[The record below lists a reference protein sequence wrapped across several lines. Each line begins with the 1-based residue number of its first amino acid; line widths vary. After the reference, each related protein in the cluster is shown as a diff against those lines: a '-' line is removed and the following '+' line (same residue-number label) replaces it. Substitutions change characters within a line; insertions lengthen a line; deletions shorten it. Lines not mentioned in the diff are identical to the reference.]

1 MNKQNKNLMI
11 TIINNLFS
19 QLGLVNS
26 ELEIGS
32 LYTFE
37 DINKKTYWLIIETDN
52 LNNVIENQ
60 SNYFEQAKNR
70 INNEWFDK
78 NVNLLVLHKV
88 ENFDNIQSSVLNIEE
103 DPYLFKKQIILYKD
117 TERENLNR
125 AIEAE
130 ENTIKDFIENKILN
144 EAIFKIHKEN
154 INNND
159 YESLLYRLAHKIPFI
174 KLNIIQENGVEA
186 LTDNNTQKIESGSY
200 GQLNRFIEQNL
211 FHRNMES
218 IDEMESDTIYDLL
231 LNTLNPD
238 EN

>member
-1 MNKQNKNLMI
+1 MGFVK
-11 TIINNLFS
+11 
-19 QLGLVNS
+19 
-26 ELEIGS
+26 E
-32 LYTFE
+32 
-37 DINKKTYWLIIETDN
+37 
-52 LNNVIENQ
+52 
-60 SNYFEQAKNR
+60 R
-70 INNEWFDK
+70 
-78 NVNLLVLHKV
+78 
-88 ENFDNIQSSVLNIEE
+88 
-103 DPYLFKKQIILYKD
+103 LYKD

-130 ENTIKDFIENKILN
+130 ENTIKDFIENKILD

-200 GQLNRFIEQNL
+200 GQLNRFIEQNF

-231 LNTLNPD
+231 LNTLSPD

>member
-1 MNKQNKNLMI
+1 MI

-32 LYTFE
+32 LYAFE
-37 DINKKTYWLIIETDN
+37 DINKRTYWLIIETDN
-52 LNNVIENQ
+52 LSNVIENQ
-60 SNYFEQAKNR
+60 SNYFEQARNR

-78 NVNLLVLHKV
+78 NVSLLILHKV
-88 ENFDNIQSSVLNIEE
+88 EDFDNNQSLVLEIEE
-103 DPYLFKKQIILYKD
+103 NPYLFKKQVILYREI
-117 TERENLNR
+117 ERENLNR

-130 ENTIKDFIENKILN
+130 ENTIKNFIENKILD

-174 KLNIIQENGVEA
+174 KLNIIQENGLEA

-200 GQLNRFIEQNL
+200 GQLNRFIEQNF

-231 LNTLNPD
+231 LNTLSPD

>member
-1 MNKQNKNLMI
+1 MI
-11 TIINNLFS
+11 TIINDLFS
-19 QLGLVNS
+19 QLGLVNI

-88 ENFDNIQSSVLNIEE
+88 ENFDNIQSSVLKIEE

-130 ENTIKDFIENKILN
+130 ENTIKDFIENKILD

>member
-1 MNKQNKNLMI
+1 MI
-11 TIINNLFS
+11 TTINNLFS
-19 QLGLVNS
+19 QLGFINS
-26 ELEIGS
+26 ELEIGF
-32 LYTFE
+32 LHAFE

-52 LNNVIENQ
+52 LNHVIENQ
-60 SNYFEQAKNR
+60 SNYFEQARNR

-78 NVNLLVLHKV
+78 NVSLLILHKV
-88 ENFDNIQSSVLNIEE
+88 EDFDNIQSLVLEIEE
-103 DPYLFKKQIILYKD
+103 NPYLFKKQVILYREI
-117 TERENLNR
+117 ERENLNR

-130 ENTIKDFIENKILN
+130 ENTIKNFIENKILD

-174 KLNIIQENGVEA
+174 KLNIIQENGLEA

-200 GQLNRFIEQNL
+200 GQLNRFIEQNF

-231 LNTLNPD
+231 LNTLSPD

>member
-1 MNKQNKNLMI
+1 MI

-37 DINKKTYWLIIETDN
+37 DINKRTYWLIIETDN
-52 LNNVIENQ
+52 LSNVIENQ
-60 SNYFEQAKNR
+60 SNYFEQARNR

-78 NVNLLVLHKV
+78 NVSLLILHKV
-88 ENFDNIQSSVLNIEE
+88 EDFDNNQSLVLEIEE
-103 DPYLFKKQIILYKD
+103 NPYLFKKQVILYREI
-117 TERENLNR
+117 ERENLNR

-200 GQLNRFIEQNL
+200 GQLNRFIEQNF

-231 LNTLNPD
+231 LNTLSPD

>member
-1 MNKQNKNLMI
+1 MI

-52 LNNVIENQ
+52 LSNVIENQ
-60 SNYFEQAKNR
+60 SNYFEQARNR

-78 NVNLLVLHKV
+78 NVSLLILHKV
-88 ENFDNIQSSVLNIEE
+88 EDFDNNQSLVLEIEE
-103 DPYLFKKQIILYKD
+103 NPYLFKKQVILYREI
-117 TERENLNR
+117 ERENLNR

-130 ENTIKDFIENKILN
+130 ENTIKNFIENKILD

-174 KLNIIQENGVEA
+174 KLNIIQENGLEA

-200 GQLNRFIEQNL
+200 GQLNRFIEQNF

-231 LNTLNPD
+231 LNTLSPD

>member
-1 MNKQNKNLMI
+1 MI
-11 TIINNLFS
+11 TTINNLFS
-19 QLGLVNS
+19 QLGFINS

-32 LYTFE
+32 LHVFE
-37 DINKKTYWLIIETDN
+37 DINKRTYWLIIETDN
-52 LNNVIENQ
+52 LNHVIENQ
-60 SNYFEQAKNR
+60 SNYFEQARNR

-78 NVNLLVLHKV
+78 NVSLLILHKV
-88 ENFDNIQSSVLNIEE
+88 EDFDNIQSLVLEIEE
-103 DPYLFKKQIILYKD
+103 NPYLFKKQVILYR
-117 TERENLNR
+117 EIEHENLTR

-130 ENTIKDFIENKILN
+130 ENTIKDFIEDKILD
-144 EAIFKIHKEN
+144 EAIFKIHKES

-174 KLNIIQENGVEA
+174 KLNIIQKNGLEA

-200 GQLNRFIEQNL
+200 GQLNRFIEQNF

-218 IDEMESDTIYDLL
+218 VDEMESNTIYDLL
-231 LNTLNPD
+231 LNTLSPD

>member
-1 MNKQNKNLMI
+1 MI
-11 TIINNLFS
+11 TIINTLFS

-37 DINKKTYWLIIETDN
+37 DTNKKTYWMTLEVDN
-52 LNNVIENQ
+52 LDTIIENQ

-78 NVNLLVLHKV
+78 NVSLLILHRV
-88 ENFDNIQSSVLNIEE
+88 ESFDNIQSLVLEIEE
-103 DPYLFKKQIILYKD
+103 NPYLFKKQVILYTE
-117 TERENLNR
+117 TERENLNT
-125 AIEAE
+125 AIKSE
-130 ENTIKDFIENKILN
+130 ETTIKDFIENKILD
-144 EAIFKIHKEN
+144 ETIFKIHKEN

-174 KLNIIQENGVEA
+174 KLNITQEDNLEA

-200 GQLNRFIEQNL
+200 GELNRFIEQHFFN
-211 FHRNMES
+211 RNMES
-218 IDEMESDTIYDLL
+218 IDEMETDTIYDLL
-231 LNTLNPD
+231 NTLNSD

>member
-1 MNKQNKNLMI
+1 MT
-11 TIINNLFS
+11 TIINDLFS
-19 QLGLVNS
+19 QLGLLNNP
-26 ELEIGS
+26 LEIGS
-32 LYTFE
+32 LYTFD
-37 DINKKTYWLIIETDN
+37 DINKKNYWLIIETDN

-130 ENTIKDFIENKILN
+130 ENTIKDFIENKILD

-186 LTDNNTQKIESGSY
+186 LTDNNTQKIEFGSY

-231 LNTLNPD
+231 LNTLSPD

>member
-1 MNKQNKNLMI
+1 MI
-11 TIINNLFS
+11 TIINDLFS
-19 QLGLVNS
+19 QLGLVNI

-130 ENTIKDFIENKILN
+130 ENTIKDFIENKILD

-231 LNTLNPD
+231 LNTLSPD

>member
-1 MNKQNKNLMI
+1 MI
-11 TIINNLFS
+11 TTINNLFS
-19 QLGLVNS
+19 QLGFINS

-32 LYTFE
+32 LHVFE
-37 DINKKTYWLIIETDN
+37 DINKRTYWLIIETDN
-52 LNNVIENQ
+52 LHHVIENQ
-60 SNYFEQAKNR
+60 SNYFEQARNR

-78 NVNLLVLHKV
+78 NVSLLILHKV
-88 ENFDNIQSSVLNIEE
+88 EDFDNIQSLVLEIEE
-103 DPYLFKKQIILYKD
+103 NPYLFKKQVILYR
-117 TERENLNR
+117 EIEHENLTR

-130 ENTIKDFIENKILN
+130 ENTIKDFIEDKILD
-144 EAIFKIHKEN
+144 EAIFKIHKES

-174 KLNIIQENGVEA
+174 KLNIIQKNGLEA

-200 GQLNRFIEQNL
+200 GQLNRFIEQNF

-218 IDEMESDTIYDLL
+218 VDEMESNTIYDLL
-231 LNTLNPD
+231 LNTLSPD

>member
-1 MNKQNKNLMI
+1 MT
-11 TIINNLFS
+11 TIINDLFS
-19 QLGLVNS
+19 QLGLLNNP
-26 ELEIGS
+26 LEIGS
-32 LYTFE
+32 LYTFD

-130 ENTIKDFIENKILN
+130 ENTIKDFIENKILD

>member
-1 MNKQNKNLMI
+1 MI

-26 ELEIGS
+26 GLEIGS

-130 ENTIKDFIENKILN
+130 ENTIKNFIENKILD

-200 GQLNRFIEQNL
+200 GQLNRFIEQNF

-231 LNTLNPD
+231 LNTLSPD

>member
-1 MNKQNKNLMI
+1 MI

-130 ENTIKDFIENKILN
+130 ENTIKDFIENKILD

-186 LTDNNTQKIESGSY
+186 LTDNNTQKIEFGSY

>member
-1 MNKQNKNLMI
+1 MI

-88 ENFDNIQSSVLNIEE
+88 ENFDNIQSSVLKIEE
-103 DPYLFKKQIILYKD
+103 DPYLFKKQVILYKD

-130 ENTIKDFIENKILN
+130 ENTIKDFIENKILD

-211 FHRNMES
+211 FRRNMES

>member
-1 MNKQNKNLMI
+1 MI

-37 DINKKTYWLIIETDN
+37 DINKRTYWLIIETDN
-52 LNNVIENQ
+52 LSNVIENQ
-60 SNYFEQAKNR
+60 SNYFEQARNR

-78 NVNLLVLHKV
+78 NVSLLILHKV
-88 ENFDNIQSSVLNIEE
+88 EDFDNNQSLVLEIEE
-103 DPYLFKKQIILYKD
+103 NPYLFKKQVILYREI
-117 TERENLNR
+117 ERENLNR

-130 ENTIKDFIENKILN
+130 ENTIKNFIENKILD

-200 GQLNRFIEQNL
+200 GQLNRFIEQNF

-231 LNTLNPD
+231 LNTLSPD

>member
-1 MNKQNKNLMI
+1 MI
-11 TIINNLFS
+11 TTINNLFS
-19 QLGLVNS
+19 QLGFINS
-26 ELEIGS
+26 ELEIGF
-32 LYTFE
+32 LHAFE
-37 DINKKTYWLIIETDN
+37 DINKRTYWLIIETDN
-52 LNNVIENQ
+52 LSNVIENQ
-60 SNYFEQAKNR
+60 SNYFEQARNR

-78 NVNLLVLHKV
+78 NVSLLILHKV
-88 ENFDNIQSSVLNIEE
+88 EDFDNNQSLVLEIEE
-103 DPYLFKKQIILYKD
+103 NPYLFKKQVILYREI
-117 TERENLNR
+117 ERENLNR

-130 ENTIKDFIENKILN
+130 ENTIKNFIENKILD

-174 KLNIIQENGVEA
+174 KLNIIQENGLEA

-200 GQLNRFIEQNL
+200 GQLNRFIEQNF

-231 LNTLNPD
+231 LNTLSPD

>member
-1 MNKQNKNLMI
+1 MI

-37 DINKKTYWLIIETDN
+37 DINKRTYWLIIETDN
-52 LNNVIENQ
+52 LSNVIENQ
-60 SNYFEQAKNR
+60 SNYFEQARNR

-78 NVNLLVLHKV
+78 NVSLLILHKV
-88 ENFDNIQSSVLNIEE
+88 EDFDNNQSLVLEIEE
-103 DPYLFKKQIILYKD
+103 NPYLFKKQVILYREI
-117 TERENLNR
+117 ERENLNR

-130 ENTIKDFIENKILN
+130 ENTIKNFIENKILD

-231 LNTLNPD
+231 LNTLSPD

>member
-1 MNKQNKNLMI
+1 MT
-11 TIINNLFS
+11 TIINDLFS
-19 QLGLVNS
+19 QLGLLNNP
-26 ELEIGS
+26 LEIGS
-32 LYTFE
+32 LYTFD
-37 DINKKTYWLIIETDN
+37 DINKKNYWLIIETDN

-130 ENTIKDFIENKILN
+130 ENTIKDFIENKILD

>member
-1 MNKQNKNLMI
+1 MI

-60 SNYFEQAKNR
+60 ANYFEQAKNR

-88 ENFDNIQSSVLNIEE
+88 ENFDNIQSSVLKIEE

-130 ENTIKDFIENKILN
+130 ENTIKDFIENKILD
-144 EAIFKIHKEN
+144 EAVFKIHKDK

-186 LTDNNTQKIESGSY
+186 LTDSNTQKIESGSY

-218 IDEMESDTIYDLL
+218 IEEMESDTIYDLL

>member
-1 MNKQNKNLMI
+1 MI

-19 QLGLVNS
+19 QLGLVKS

-52 LNNVIENQ
+52 LNNVIESQ
-60 SNYFEQAKNR
+60 SNYFEQAKNI

-78 NVNLLVLHKV
+78 NVNLLILHRV
-88 ENFDNIQSSVLNIEE
+88 ESFDNIQSLVLEIEE

-117 TERENLNR
+117 TELENLNQ
-125 AIEAE
+125 AIEVE
-130 ENTIKDFIENKILN
+130 ETTIKDFIEKKILD
-144 EAIFKIHKEN
+144 ESIFKIHKES

-174 KLNIIQENGVEA
+174 KLNISQENGLAA

-200 GQLNRFIEQNL
+200 GELNRFIEQNF

-231 LNTLNPD
+231 LNTLSPD

>member
-1 MNKQNKNLMI
+1 MI

-130 ENTIKDFIENKILN
+130 ENTIKDFIENKILD

-200 GQLNRFIEQNL
+200 GQLNRFIEQNF

-231 LNTLNPD
+231 LNTLSPD

>member
-1 MNKQNKNLMI
+1 MI

-88 ENFDNIQSSVLNIEE
+88 ENFDNIQSSVLKIEE
-103 DPYLFKKQIILYKD
+103 DPYLFKKQVILYKD

-130 ENTIKDFIENKILN
+130 ENTIKDFIENKILD

>member
-1 MNKQNKNLMI
+1 MT
-11 TIINNLFS
+11 TIINDLFS
-19 QLGLVNS
+19 QLGLLNNP
-26 ELEIGS
+26 LEIGS
-32 LYTFE
+32 LYTLD

-130 ENTIKDFIENKILN
+130 ENTIKDFIENKILD

>member
-1 MNKQNKNLMI
+1 MI

-60 SNYFEQAKNR
+60 ANYFEQAKNR

-88 ENFDNIQSSVLNIEE
+88 ENFDNIQSSVLKIEE

-130 ENTIKDFIENKILN
+130 ENTIKDFIENKILD
-144 EAIFKIHKEN
+144 EAVFKIHKDK

>member
-1 MNKQNKNLMI
+1 MI

-37 DINKKTYWLIIETDN
+37 NINKKTYWLIIETDN

-88 ENFDNIQSSVLNIEE
+88 ENFDNVQSLVLKIEE

-117 TERENLNR
+117 TERENLKS
-125 AIEAE
+125 AMEAE
-130 ENTIKDFIENKILN
+130 ENTIKDFIENKILD

-174 KLNIIQENGVEA
+174 KLNIIQENGLEA
-186 LTDNNTQKIESGSY
+186 LTDNNTQQIESGSY
-200 GQLNRFIEQNL
+200 VQLNNFIEQNL
-211 FHRNMES
+211 FRRNIES
-218 IDEMESDTIYDLL
+218 IEEMESNTIYDLL
-231 LNTLNPD
+231 LNTLNLN

>member
-1 MNKQNKNLMI
+1 MT
-11 TIINNLFS
+11 TIINDLFS
-19 QLGLVNS
+19 QLGLLNNP
-26 ELEIGS
+26 LEIGS
-32 LYTFE
+32 LYTFD
-37 DINKKTYWLIIETDN
+37 DINKKNYWLIIETDN

-130 ENTIKDFIENKILN
+130 ENTIKDFIENKILD

-200 GQLNRFIEQNL
+200 GQLIRFIEQNL

>member
-1 MNKQNKNLMI
+1 MI
-11 TIINNLFS
+11 TIINDLFS
-19 QLGLVNS
+19 QLGLVNI

-130 ENTIKDFIENKILN
+130 ENTIKDFIENKILD